1 MDKLK
6 RWIRNNLLFFISLV
20 LLGGSLVFT
29 TVILIEFRI
38 TSQLESTSVGHIYL
52 GNVKSSY
59 DSILNQEILDF
70 YLEAE
75 YKISY
80 QKHELEIDLGYFEF
94 DMEETKNNITVNQNN
109 LAYFSLSTNNLSEL
123 ENDILS
129 TFGADVYDNLDLTM
143 IVDAISNSL
152 SSLELFIEFDLSDF
166 FLDTIQSSVLIS
178 KTYNL
183 SNQTMLN
190 NVATLTPFTVEGTSN
205 FSLLDNTADYGFDNE
220 TLSFIA
226 SAVFNLLLESHFD
239 NFIFHQ
245 YDQLPSWASSGMNV
259 KILRVNE
266 FDLQFFNNFHNDYQI
281 TFTVQNSNV
290 TVNLIGLPYA
300 DDYAIGTLNTVIP
313 YNTIYVEDSS
323 LDDIAYKVS
332 ETDTEIVYQKLL
344 EPGVDGEIKTYLRT
358 ITLSTGDTIV
368 KTIFY
373 EKIDSVPEIIS
384 ENIVEKVG
392 G

>member
-80 QKHELEIDLGYFEF
+80 QKHELEIDLDYFEF

>member
-29 TVILIEFRI
+29 TVILIEFRV
-38 TSQLESTSVGHIYL
+38 TSQLESTRVGHIYL
-52 GNVKSSY
+52 GNSKNSY
-59 DSILNQEILDF
+59 ESILYQEISDF

-75 YKISY
+75 YTMSY
-80 QKHELEIDLGYFEF
+80 QGHELEIDLDYFDF
-94 DMEETKNNITVNQNN
+94 DMAETKNNITANENN
-109 LAYFSLSTNNLSEL
+109 LAYFSLSANNLSEL
-123 ENDILS
+123 EGDILS
-129 TFGADVYDNLDLTM
+129 TFGSNVYDNLDLDL

-152 SSLELFIEFDLSDF
+152 SSLELFTELDLGNF
-166 FLDTIQSSVLIS
+166 FESTVHSSVLIS

-183 SNQTMLN
+183 SNQTLLN
-190 NVATLTPFTVEGTSN
+190 NLAALTPFTVESTSN
-205 FSLLDNTADYGFDNE
+205 FSLLDSTSDYGFDNE

-226 SAVFNLLLESHFD
+226 SAMINLLLESHFD

-266 FDLQFFNNFHNDYQI
+266 FDLQFSNSFQNNYQI
-281 TFTVQNSNV
+281 TFTVENSNV
-290 TVNLIGLPYA
+290 TVELLGLPYA

-332 ETDTEIVYQKLL
+332 ETDTDIVYQKLL
-344 EPGVDGEIKTYLRT
+344 EPGVDGEIKTFQRT
-358 ITLSTGDTIV
+358 ITLSTGETIV

-373 EKIDSVPEIIS
+373 EKIESIPEIIS

>member
-80 QKHELEIDLGYFEF
+80 QKHELEIDLDYFEF
-94 DMEETKNNITVNQNN
+94 DMKETKNNITVNQNN
-109 LAYFSLSTNNLSEL
+109 LAYFSLSANNLSEL

-129 TFGADVYDNLDLTM
+129 TFGTDVYDNLDLTM
-143 IVDAISNSL
+143 IVDAISNNL
-152 SSLELFIEFDLSDF
+152 SSLELFSNLDLSDF
-166 FLDTIQSSVLIS
+166 FVSSIQSSVLIS

-183 SNQTMLN
+183 SDQTILN
-190 NVATLTPFTVEGTSN
+190 NISTMSPFTVGGMSN
-205 FSLLDNTADYGFDNE
+205 FSLLANTADYTFDNE

-226 SAVFNLLLESHFD
+226 SATLNLLLESHFD

-245 YDQLPSWASSGMNV
+245 YDQMPSWASSGMNV
-259 KILRVNE
+259 KILRVNN
-266 FDLQFFNNFHNDYQI
+266 FDLQFFNGFQNDYQVSY
-281 TFTVQNSNV
+281 TVNNSSV
-290 TVNLIGLPYA
+290 TVELIGLPYA
-300 DDYAIGTLNTVIP
+300 DDYDISTLNTVIP

-344 EPGVDGEIKTYLRT
+344 EPGVDGEVKTFQRT
-358 ITLSTGDTIV
+358 ITLSTGETIV

-373 EKIDSVPEIIS
+373 ERIESIPEIIS

>member
-29 TVILIEFRI
+29 TVILIEFRV
-38 TSQLESTSVGHIYL
+38 TSQLESTRVGHIYL
-52 GNVKSSY
+52 GNSKNAY
-59 DSILNQEILDF
+59 ESILYQEISDF

-75 YKISY
+75 YLMSY
-80 QKHELEIDLGYFEF
+80 QGHELEIDLDYFDF
-94 DMEETKNNITVNQNN
+94 DMAETKNNITANENN
-109 LAYFSLSTNNLSEL
+109 LAYFSLSANNLSEL
-123 ENDILS
+123 ESDILS
-129 TFGADVYDNLDLTM
+129 TFGSNVYDNLDLAM
-143 IVDAISNSL
+143 IVNSISSSL
-152 SSLELFIEFDLSDF
+152 SSLELFNEFDLSDF

-183 SNQTMLN
+183 SDQTLLN
-190 NVATLTPFTVEGTSN
+190 NMATMTPLIVESTSN
-205 FSLLDNTADYGFDNE
+205 FSLLDSTTDYGFDNE

-226 SAVFNLLLESHFD
+226 SAILNLLLESHFN

-245 YDQLPSWASSGMNV
+245 YAQLPSWASSGMNV

-266 FDLQFFNNFHNDYQI
+266 FDLQFFNSFQNDYQI
-281 TFTVQNSNV
+281 TFTVENSNV
-290 TVNLIGLPYA
+290 TVELIGLPYA

-332 ETDTEIVYQKLL
+332 ESDTEIVYQKLL

-358 ITLSTGDTIV
+358 ITLSTGETIV

-373 EKIDSVPEIIS
+373 EKIDSIPEIIS